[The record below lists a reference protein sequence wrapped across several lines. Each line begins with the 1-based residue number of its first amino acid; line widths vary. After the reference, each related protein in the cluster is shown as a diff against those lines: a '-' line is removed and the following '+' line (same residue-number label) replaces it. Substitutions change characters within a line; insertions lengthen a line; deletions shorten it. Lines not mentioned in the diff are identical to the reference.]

1 MESTPD
7 MNSEPVSQYAGYMQ
21 TDLLRSLQ
29 PDDPD
34 EHLFVVAHQVTELW
48 LMVATAALEA
58 ATRAVRVGEIGP
70 AEMAAQRASDALG
83 RLPGSLLM
91 LGRHLTPQGFW
102 AVRPRLGS
110 GSGAES
116 PGWAQL
122 GGAARQMDEAF
133 RARCGAVGVSLP
145 HLPAK
150 HELARLAE
158 RLMDVDTEVRG
169 WRLQHYLLA
178 ERMVGR
184 GSVGTQGMPVQTLL
198 RLADHR
204 YFPGLWSARGAVGER
219 VE

>member
-1 MESTPD
+1 MVSPPD
-7 MNSEPVSQYAGYMQ
+7 MSGEPVSQYADLMQ
-21 TDLLRSLQ
+21 TGVLRSLQ

-34 EHLFVVAHQVTELW
+34 EQLFVAAHQVTELW
-48 LMVATAALEA
+48 LMVARVALEA
-58 ATRAVRVGEIGP
+58 AARHVRVGEIGV
-70 AEMAAQRASDALG
+70 AEMSAHRASDALG

-91 LGRHLTPQGFW
+91 LSRHLTPQGFW

-122 GGAARQMDEAF
+122 GRAARQLDKAF
-133 RARCGAVGVSLP
+133 RARCAAVGVSLSL
-145 HLPAK
+145 LPAE

-158 RLMDVDTEVRG
+158 RMMDVDTEVRG
-169 WRLQHYLLA
+169 WRVQHYLLA

-198 RLADHR
+198 RLADRR

>member
-1 MESTPD
+1 MESAPD
-7 MNSEPVSQYAGYMQ
+7 MSGEPVSQYADLMQ
-21 TDLLRSLQ
+21 TDVLRSLQ

-34 EHLFVVAHQVTELW
+34 EQLFVAAHQVTELW

-58 ATRAVRVGEIGP
+58 AAQHVRVGEIGS
-70 AEMAAQRASDALG
+70 AEMAAHRASDALG

-91 LGRHLTPQGFW
+91 LSRHLTPQGFW

-122 GGAARQMDEAF
+122 GRAARQLDEVF
-133 RARCGAVGVSLP
+133 RARCAAVGVSLP
-145 HLPAK
+145 LLPAE
-150 HELARLAE
+150 HELVRLAE
-158 RLMDVDTEVRG
+158 RMMDVDTEVRG

-219 VE
+219 VG